1 VRERQQELK
10 RIIDNLKEE
19 RLRLFRDGF
28 GVINSKLKEVYQ
40 HLTRGGDA

>member
-1 VRERQQELK
+1 M
-10 RIIDNLKEE
+10 IDSLKEQ
-19 RLRLFRDGF
+19 RLGMFREGF